1 MHLLA
6 ASSGVLGAGGEAVD
20 LDQDP
25 ADVLILS
32 AADSELAALAAA
44 RAALGAEAPTV
55 RLASLLALRHNM
67 SVDLWLEKTARGA
80 KLIIARVLGG
90 RGYWPYGVDELR
102 ALCAA
107 GGIHL
112 ALLPGGTVTDE
123 ALMGLSSLSMETCEA
138 LRRLFVA
145 GGVENAQDILRF
157 AADIVRRGEAA
168 RPPAPRPVPAAGIWG
183 DEEMAA
189 GAGPCAPIIFYRSVI
204 EGGFTAPIAAL
215 AAALKARGL
224 SPLPIFVT
232 SLKDAASRKVL
243 AEIFARHA
251 PAVILNATAFASGAE
266 DVADNPLAAPGCAV
280 LQVILSGSSRQDWEE
295 NSQGLSPPD
304 LAMNVV
310 LPELDGRII
319 SRAISFKRDDHLDA
333 ATQCRI
339 VSYAPDEERV
349 AFVAELAARWARLGG
364 KKARARKV
372 AIILANYP
380 NRDGRIGNGVGY
392 DTPAS
397 TANILRALKG
407 AGYDVRGIPADGN
420 SLIERLQAGPTNA
433 SGAGKASS
441 DATLTLGEY
450 ANHFSRL
457 PQSVQK
463 AIQGRWGNPQD
474 DPFVRDGAFHLPVAM
489 MGRVL
494 CAIQPARGYNIDP
507 KATYHDPALAPPHGY
522 VAFYIWL
529 REIWG
534 ADAVIHNGKH
544 GNLEWLPGKAAA
556 LSAACFP
563 DAVLGP
569 LPHLYPFIVND
580 PGEGAQAKRRAQA
593 VIIDHLTPPM
603 ARAETHGPLAELER
617 LVDEYAQASGLDAR
631 RLKGLRED
639 ILSLA
644 RISGVAEDAG
654 IGQDEGDAA
663 VIKLD
668 AWLCDIKEAQIR
680 NGLHV
685 LGESPGGR
693 ELAELVVALARLPR
707 GHGKGGDASLQRALA
722 ADLGLD
728 FDPLD
733 CGGTDGLAQVWKG
746 ARPAVLEEICDAPWR
761 TVGDTLERLEALA
774 LALVEAILAGS
785 AAHDVARKWLRNR
798 FTSSLQVIE
807 SIETSIAPKVRA
819 CGRREISALLE
830 GLAGRFIA
838 PGPSGAPTRGRLDV
852 LPTGRNFHSLDMR
865 AVPTPAAWRLG
876 QQSARNMLA
885 RHFQQEGEYPRA
897 IGLSVWGTANM
908 RTGGDDIAQALA
920 LIGARPVWAR
930 GSGRVTGFEIITLA
944 ELGRPRVDVTLRVSG
959 FFRDAFPLQ
968 MELFDEAARAIGAL
982 DEPQE
987 DNPIAARMA
996 REARQLR
1003 AEGMDEES
1011 ARRLAGFR
1019 VFGSQPGAYGAG
1031 LQALFDENLW
1041 RDAGDLAESYINWGA
1056 YAYGAGTS
1064 GARAEAAFRQR
1075 LGHLDAV
1082 AHNQD
1087 NREHDILDS
1096 DDYYQFEGGMTV
1108 AASHLRG
1115 KPVAVWH
1122 NDHSRP
1128 ERPVTRSLEEEAGRV
1143 MHARVANPKWIR
1155 AMMRHGYKGAFEI
1168 AATVDYMF
1176 AFAATTGAVK
1186 SHHFEMAFDAFIN
1199 DEKVR
1204 RWLAE
1209 NNADALDDMIRR
1221 FDEALARRFWRPKS
1235 NSAAQMLA
1243 QLRSRT

>member
-6 ASSGVLGAGGEAVD
+6 ASSGVLGADGEAVD

-44 RAALGAEAPTV
+44 RAALGADAPSL

-107 GGIHL
+107 EGIHL
-112 ALLPGGTVTDE
+112 ALLPGGTVADE
-123 ALMGLSSLSMETCEA
+123 ALMGLSSLSMETCES

-145 GGVENAQDILRF
+145 GGVENARNILRF
-157 AADIVRRGEAA
+157 AADIVRRGEEA
-168 RPPAPRPVPAAGIWG
+168 RPPAPQPLPAAGIWG
-183 DEEMAA
+183 DENMAA
-189 GAGPCAPIIFYRSVI
+189 DDAPCAPIIFYRSVI

-215 AAALKARGL
+215 AGALKERGL
-224 SPLPIFVT
+224 FPLPIFVT

-266 DVADNPLAAPGCAV
+266 DMADNPLAAPGCVV
-280 LQVILSGSSRQDWEE
+280 LQVILSGSAREAWEE

-339 VSYAPDEERV
+339 VSYAPDPERV
-349 AFVAELAARWARLGG
+349 AFVAELAARWARLRG
-364 KKARARKV
+364 KSARARKV

-397 TANILRALKG
+397 TVNILRALREHG
-407 AGYDVRGIPADGN
+407 HDIHGIPADGN
-420 SLIERLQAGPTNA
+420 SLIERLLAGPTNA

-450 ANHFSRL
+450 ASHFSRL
-457 PQSVQK
+457 PKPVQK
-463 AIQGRWGNPQD
+463 AIQGRWGAPSD
-474 DPFVRDGAFHLPVAM
+474 DPFVRGGVFHLPVAM
-489 MGRVL
+489 MGKVL

-507 KATYHDPALAPPHGY
+507 KATYHDPALVPPHGY

-556 LSAACFP
+556 LSAECFP

-603 ARAETHGPLAELER
+603 ARAETFGPLAELER

-654 IGQDEGDAA
+654 IGQDEGEAA
-663 VIKLD
+663 VVKLD

-685 LGESPGGR
+685 LGESPAGR

-707 GHGKGGDASLQRALA
+707 GHGAGGDASLQRALA

-733 CGGTDGLAQVWKG
+733 CGGPDGLAQVWKG
-746 ARPAVLEEICDAPWR
+746 ARPAVLEEISNAPWR
-761 TVGDTLERLEALA
+761 TRGDTLERLEALA
-774 LALVEAILAGS
+774 LALVEDILAGS

-798 FTSSLQVIE
+798 FISSLQVLE

-819 CGRREISALLE
+819 CGGREISALLE
-830 GLAGRFIA
+830 GVAGRFIA

-852 LPTGRNFHSLDMR
+852 LPTGRNFHSVDMR

-876 QQSARNMLA
+876 QQSARNMLE

-920 LIGARPVWAR
+920 LIGARPVWAQD
-930 GSGRVTGFEIITLA
+930 SGRVTGFEIITLA

-968 MELFDEAARAIGAL
+968 MELFDRAARAIGAL
-982 DEPQE
+982 DEPWE

-996 REARQLR
+996 SEARRLR
-1003 AEGMDEES
+1003 DEGMDEES

-1041 RDAGDLAESYINWGA
+1041 RDTGDLVESYINWGA
-1056 YAYGAGTS
+1056 YAYGAGAS
-1064 GARAEAAFRQR
+1064 GERAEAAFRQR
-1075 LGHLDAV
+1075 LGKLDAV

-1096 DDYYQFEGGMTV
+1096 DDYYQFEGGMTA

-1155 AMMRHGYKGAFEI
+1155 AMMRHGYKGAFEM

-1204 RWLAE
+1204 RWLEE
-1209 NNADALDDMIRR
+1209 NNPDALDDMIRR